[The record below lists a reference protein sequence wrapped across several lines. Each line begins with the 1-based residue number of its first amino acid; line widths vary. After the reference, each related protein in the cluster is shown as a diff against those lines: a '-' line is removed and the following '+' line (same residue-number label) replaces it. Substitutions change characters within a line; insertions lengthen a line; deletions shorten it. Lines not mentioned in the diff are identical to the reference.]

1 MISEQ
6 DTWTI
11 LDDYF
16 KKKGL
21 VHHQVESYDYFVNVG
36 IQNILRDEPPI
47 TVQKENNKY
56 TLSFSDVYI
65 PLPTLIEEDREIRG
79 FNPAEARLRDLTY
92 ESPVYVT
99 VTETIENEGEAP
111 EINRYNRIVLCRIPV
126 MLRSSKCYLTNMTPE
141 ERIQAGECPYDE
153 GGYFII
159 KGKERVIISQIR
171 GAYNVPLVYLQKP
184 GDRFKYICEIR
195 SMSEET
201 GHSVLIQAMVGADD
215 RTLLFS
221 LPYVKEYIP
230 MGIVFKAMG
239 IVDEQEIINYIGLFT
254 ENAKKY
260 LKLILRD
267 AYVVEQEDGFEMFKS
282 QCIKNN
288 PDNTPSDDDIQESW
302 DEMELEEQAEWKK
315 LATQKA
321 ALEYIGTYSLHVIK
335 EEERFDYAYQVVH
348 SDLFPHIG
356 VTASIKEK
364 AYFLGHIINKLISTH
379 IGNRKDDDRDN
390 MMNKRVESPGI
401 LCQELFRQLFKKYTE
416 TILNMIDNKKQSPN
430 AISIISKLTIIT
442 NGIRHCF
449 STGKW
454 GVPKNNY
461 IRMGV
466 SQVLSRLS
474 YGGGL
479 SHLRRLS
486 IPVGKESKN
495 SKIRQINPSQLMYIS
510 LHETPEGH
518 AVGIVLNL
526 SLSAQITNKFSK
538 ILVKEV
544 IQRCENIILINDCE
558 GRNDKTKVFLNGMLL
573 GMTEDPY
580 AFMDEVL
587 LFRKAKLLNYD
598 VSVSYDDVDEE
609 VNIFS
614 DEGRL
619 IRPVFTVDGEQL
631 RIQPED
637 VNSGWDTLVERDLI
651 RYVDVAEI
659 NNAVVAFYPTELTKY
674 RNDYCEINPCLM
686 FAVMDATIPF
696 AEHAPAPRNCYSA
709 SQCKQSMSMYCLA
722 YQSRTYTHAHVL
734 SYPQKPLVNT
744 QLGAYMGFNDMP
756 AGINVI
762 VAIACYSG

>member
-16 KKKGL
+16 KKNGL
-21 VHHQVESYDYFVNVG
+21 VSHQVESYDHFLNVG
-36 IQNILRDEPPI
+36 IPSILRDEPPI
-47 TVQKENNKY
+47 TIQKGNNKY

-111 EINRYNRIVLCRIPV
+111 EVNQYNRIVLCRIPV

-159 KGKERVIISQIR
+159 KGKERVIIPQIR
-171 GAYNVPLVYLQKP
+171 GAYNIPLVYLQKT

-201 GHSVLIQAMVGADD
+201 GHSVLIQAMVGSDD

-267 AYVVEQEDGFEMFKS
+267 SYVVEQEDGFEMFKS

-302 DEMELEEQAEWKK
+302 DEMELEDQAEWKK

-321 ALEYIGTYSLHVIK
+321 ALEYIGTHSLHVIK

-364 AYFLGHIINKLISTH
+364 AYFLGYIINKLISTH

-390 MMNKRVESPGI
+390 MMNKRVESTGI

-442 NGIRHCF
+442 NGIKHCF

-526 SLSAQITNKFSK
+526 SLSARITNKFSK

-558 GRNDKTKVFLNGMLL
+558 GRNDKTKVFLNGMLV

-580 AFMDEVL
+580 SLMDEVMA
-587 LFRKAKLLNYD
+587 FRKAKLLNYD
-598 VSVSYDDVDEE
+598 VSVSYDEVDEE

-637 VNSGWDTLVERDLI
+637 VNSGWDSLVERDLV
-651 RYVDVAEI
+651 RYVDVSEI
-659 NNAVVAFYPTELTKY
+659 NNAVVAFYPSELTKY

>member
-16 KKKGL
+16 KKNGL
-21 VHHQVESYDYFVNVG
+21 VSHQVESYDHFVNVG
-36 IQNILRDEPPI
+36 IPSILRDEPPI
-47 TVQKENNKY
+47 TIQKGNNKY

-111 EINRYNRIVLCRIPV
+111 EVNRYNRIVLCRIPV

-159 KGKERVIISQIR
+159 KGKERVIIPQIR
-171 GAYNVPLVYLQKP
+171 GAYNIPLVYLQKT

-201 GHSVLIQAMVGADD
+201 GHSVLIQAMVGSDD

-267 AYVVEQEDGFEMFKS
+267 SYVVEQEDGFEMFKS

-302 DEMELEEQAEWKK
+302 DEMELEDQAEWKK

-321 ALEYIGTYSLHVIK
+321 ALEYIGTHSLHVIK

-364 AYFLGHIINKLISTH
+364 AYFLGYIINKLISTH

-390 MMNKRVESPGI
+390 MMNKRVESTGI

-442 NGIRHCF
+442 NGIKHCF

-526 SLSAQITNKFSK
+526 SLSARITNKFSK

-558 GRNDKTKVFLNGMLL
+558 GRNDKTKVFLNGMLV

-580 AFMDEVL
+580 SLMDEVMA
-587 LFRKAKLLNYD
+587 FRKAKLLNYD
-598 VSVSYDDVDEE
+598 VSVSYDEVDEE

-637 VNSGWDTLVERDLI
+637 VNSGWDSLVERDLV
-651 RYVDVAEI
+651 RYVDVSEI
-659 NNAVVAFYPTELTKY
+659 NNAVVAFYPSELTKY